1 MLTKI
6 RAYFKDPGIVTTR
19 ENTFEWT
26 IQQQTL
32 KAQVTA
38 RLENGKTHIHLF
50 WSEPTAPIPFFIPTM
65 VGTLI
70 SLPIVFEAL
79 NLSGWPGAFAVL
91 SIALTLF
98 TLGRWGLST
107 YTDRFSGKLDQLMTH
122 LELIATR
129 NQTMDKQEPSL
140 SQGSDSKLNLDAFDS
155 SFEDDNA
162 IPAQTARKQRN

>member
-1 MLTKI
+1 
-6 RAYFKDPGIVTTR
+6 V
-19 ENTFEWT
+19 
-26 IQQQTL
+26 
-32 KAQVTA
+32 
-38 RLENGKTHIHLF
+38 
-50 WSEPTAPIPFFIPTM
+50 PFFIPTL

-79 NLSGWPGAFAVL
+79 KLSGWLGAFVVL

-155 SFEDDNA
+155 SFEDDDA